1 MEMGDNH
8 KERIMFLVTDTE
20 NYNILLEMDWLR
32 AHNSNIDWT
41 QNTIHMDRCLP
52 LCRPYQTPGPTIA
65 YLLLTC
71 DWEMQIDDDTNVSIN
86 SISVLQHVMA
96 YMKQQMLEI
105 ARTTVS
111 IALAIRKQTL
121 PLEILPEFA

>member
-1 MEMGDNH
+1 
-8 KERIMFLVTDTE
+8 MFLVIDTG
-20 NYNILLEMDWLR
+20 NHDILLGTDWLR
-32 AHNSNIDWT
+32 VHNSNIDWT
-41 QNTIHMDRCLP
+41 QNTIHMDRCPP
-52 LCRPYQTPGPTIA
+52 LCRPCQTPGLTIA
-65 YLLLTC
+65 YLLPTC
-71 DWEMQIDDDTNVSIN
+71 DWEMQIDDDTDISIN
-86 SISVLQHVMA
+86 SISVLQHVIA